1 MAKDKVPVLDE
12 FQIYDRISL
21 SLIAF
26 LGHDILAGINIPEP
40 VAAGRDVV
48 SEHYFPHLPVGIEIS
63 DNAHY
68 QQNEDYYGDDDRN
81 YQAA

>member
-12 FQIYDRISL
+12 FQFDDSVSL
-21 SLIAF
+21 SLVAF
-26 LGHDILAGINIPEP
+26 LGQDILAGINVPEP

-48 SEHYFPHLPVGIEIS
+48 SEHYFSHLPVGIEIS
-63 DNAHY
+63 DNTQY
-68 QQNEDYYGDDDRN
+68 QQNEDYYGNDDRN